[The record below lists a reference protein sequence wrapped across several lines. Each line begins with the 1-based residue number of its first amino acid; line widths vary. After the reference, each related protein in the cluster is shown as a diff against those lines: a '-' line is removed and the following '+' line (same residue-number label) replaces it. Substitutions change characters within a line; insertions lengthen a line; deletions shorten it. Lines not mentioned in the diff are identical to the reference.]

1 MKSGEIDMHSP
12 PSPRYLVIQLA
23 RFGDLIQTSRLVR
36 SLQESGET
44 HLLVD
49 SSLTALARLVYP
61 GVLVH
66 GIAAHGT
73 HGPDILARVCADLG
87 DIAGLDFHRVYNLNF
102 SGPSF
107 ALAGM
112 FDPSTVRGY
121 RSQRGQRLIDSWPG
135 QIMRWTGDRCLAGLN
150 LVDVWGLYAEQPVA
164 PERVNSSGPGA
175 ALRGGG
181 LGVVMAGQNARRS
194 LPAQVLAPLVVA
206 ARGRVGHGPIHLLGS
221 AGERRAARELAALLP
236 ATLRGEVRDLV
247 GRTGWSELYD
257 VVGGLD
263 LLVSPDTGTM
273 HLAAH
278 LGVPVL
284 AFFLSSAWCHETG
297 PYGRG
302 HLVLQ
307 ATMDCAPC
315 LETAPCPHDI
325 DCRRVFSDP
334 SVLRHVSGHTGR
346 ALAPGCLVME
356 SGFDELGLTF
366 TAAAGTD
373 PMAARRRAFRIM
385 AAAYAGVPM
394 PGGAGCLP
402 EETWMRERDWMLPQ
416 TLRGRAHD

>member
-1 MKSGEIDMHSP
+1 MNSGDSDMHCKSSP
-12 PSPRYLVIQLA
+12 KYLVIQLA
-23 RFGDLIQTSRLVR
+23 RFGDLLQTKRLLC
-36 SLQESGET
+36 SLQGEGET

-49 SSLTALARLVYP
+49 DSLKSLARIVYP
-61 GVLVH
+61 GIEVH

-73 HGPDILARVCADLG
+73 HGPDILALVHEDL
-87 DIAGLDFHRVYNLNF
+87 AGIMDLDFHRVYNLNF

-112 FDPSTVRGY
+112 FSCSSVRGY
-121 RSQRGQRLIDSWPG
+121 RSHQGQRLIDSWPG
-135 QIMRWTGDRCLAGLN
+135 QIMRWTRARALTGLN
-150 LVDVWGLYAEQPVA
+150 LVDVWGLYAEQPVL
-164 PERVNSSGPGA
+164 PELVNPDA
-175 ALRGGG
+175 VPRGGG
-181 LGVVMAGQNARRS
+181 IGVVMAGQNARRS
-194 LPAQVLAPLVVA
+194 LPAGMLAPLVQA
-206 ARGRVGHGPIHLLGS
+206 AAGRVGHGPIHLLGS
-221 AGERRAARELAALLP
+221 GGERRAAKELTALLP
-236 ATLRGEVRDLV
+236 ASLRGEVRDLV
-247 GRTGWSELYD
+247 GRTGWQELHD
-257 VVGGLD
+257 IVGGLD

-307 ATMDCAPC
+307 AARDCAPC
-315 LETAPCPHDI
+315 LETTPCPHDVA
-325 DCRRVFSDP
+325 CRRVFGDP
-334 SVLRHVSGHTGR
+334 SVLRHVSGHTSR
-346 ALAPGCLVME
+346 ELAPGCAVMS

-366 TAAAGTD
+366 TAVAGTD
-373 PMAARRRAFRIM
+373 PGAMRRKTFRAM

-394 PGGAGCLP
+394 AQGAELLP
-402 EETWMRERDWMLPQ
+402 EETWILERDWMLPQ